1 MSNRSNH
8 RFPGRGK
15 KAPTVPHKFSAEEY
29 QDAKK
34 TVFTAINKINDQIS
48 PAVNPVKRRILKM
61 AIQSITESIDLYF
74 NQGTFR
80 TNPRQD
86 EIFARSTQEVTNIV
100 KFLPVSKE
108 KTEIIEWVEQEIS
121 KIRTQ
126 FKEQHAYLQ
135 IIEEEVHTLRKTT
148 QTDSAGW

>member
-1 MSNRSNH
+1 MPNH

-15 KAPTVPHKFSAEEY
+15 KAPTVPHKFSQEEY
-29 QDAKK
+29 KDAKT
-34 TVFTAINKINDQIS
+34 TVFKAINKIQETIS
-48 PAVNPVKRRILKM
+48 PVVNPVKRRILTM

-86 EIFARSTQEVTNIV
+86 EIFARSTREVTNIV
-100 KFLPVSKE
+100 QFLPASKE
-108 KTEIIEWVEQEIS
+108 KTEIVEWVEQEIS
-121 KIRTQ
+121 KIKTQ

-135 IIEEEVHTLRKTT
+135 IIEEKVHNLRKTT
-148 QTDSAGW
+148 QTESAGW

>member
-1 MSNRSNH
+1 MPNH

-15 KAPTVPHKFSAEEY
+15 KPPTVPHKFTAEEY

-34 TVFTAINKINDQIS
+34 TVFTAINKINDHIS
-48 PAVNPVKRRILKM
+48 PVVNPVKRRILKM

-86 EIFARSTQEVTNIV
+86 EIFNRASKEISNMVHFI
-100 KFLPVSKE
+100 PVSKE
-108 KTEIIEWVEQEIS
+108 KTEIIAWVEEEIS
-121 KIRTQ
+121 KINTQ
-126 FKEQHAYLQ
+126 FKEQHSYLQ
-135 IIEEEVHTLRKTT
+135 IIEEQVHTLRKTT
-148 QTDSAGW
+148 QTESAGW

>member
-86 EIFARSTQEVTNIV
+86 EIFARSTKEVTNIV
-100 KFLPVSKE
+100 QFLPASKE
-108 KTEIIEWVEQEIS
+108 KTEIIAWVEQEIS
-121 KIRTQ
+121 KINVQ
-126 FKEQHAYLQ
+126 FKEQHEYLQ
-135 IIEEEVHTLRKTT
+135 VIEEEVHNLRKTT
-148 QTDSAGW
+148 QTESAGW